1 MVVGKR
7 IKWKNYLYL
16 ICSLCF
22 IGVDI
27 WLFYSLFSSKKTV
40 VLLLVMTFVSL
51 FIALLLLILSIIGFL
66 KKTNAVI
73 IDNNKVIL
81 KGIKDKTIYF
91 KDIKDITYIS
101 NRTNNRIASIKYN
114 SGTLVF
120 TKVDNKTIKISDIKN
135 VKDVVISLRNNILN
149 PAKK

>member
-16 ICSLCF
+16 ICGLCF

-27 WLFYSLFSSKKTV
+27 WLFCSLFSSKKTE

-81 KGIKDKTIYF
+81 KGIKDKTIDF

-101 NRTNNRIASIKYN
+101 NRANNRIASIKYN

-120 TKVDNKTIKISDIKN
+120 AKVDNKTIKMSDIKN
-135 VKDVVISLRNNILN
+135 VKDVVISLRNSILN
-149 PAKK
+149 ADKK